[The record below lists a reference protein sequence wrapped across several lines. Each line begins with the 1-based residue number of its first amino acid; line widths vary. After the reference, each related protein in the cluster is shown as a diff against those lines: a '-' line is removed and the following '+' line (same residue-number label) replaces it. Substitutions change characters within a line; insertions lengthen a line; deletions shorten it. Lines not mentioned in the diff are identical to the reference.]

1 LHEQEVILHFIE
13 RIMGNKKRM
22 NVETFAK
29 INEEVSSEMVTT
41 VMGAIHDNLPCSQNI
56 FRMI

>member
-1 LHEQEVILHFIE
+1 MKEQEVILSFIE

-22 NVETFAK
+22 NDNTFKK

-41 VMGAIHDNLPCSQNI
+41 VMGAIHDNLPCS
-56 FRMI
+56 